1 MSTPAH
7 EDFVAVKPG
16 LLFPRT
22 ISGFSEGVEVLDIA
36 RAGLFGT
43 EPSPYDIAVTA
54 TWSEEKLAYEID
66 KLEVRRN
73 YSNEP
78 ITALGLRRV
87 RLQEVFQ
94 AIVMRDVRYSDGS
107 PVPTRI
113 LPSDPAKRR
122 PRGDDAERL
131 RIAAEVYTLA
141 RAFGERPLKAV
152 GEKLG
157 VSQSTATR
165 LAARAREEGLLS

>member
-1 MSTPAH
+1 M
-7 EDFVAVKPG
+7 
-16 LLFPRT
+16 
-22 ISGFSEGVEVLDIA
+22 LDIA

-87 RLQEVFQ
+87 RLHEVFR
-94 AIVMRDVRYSDGS
+94 AVVMRDVRYSDGS
-107 PVPTRI
+107 PVPRRI

-122 PRGDDAERL
+122 HGGDAERL
-131 RIAAEVYTLA
+131 RIAAEVYALA

-152 GEKLG
+152 AETLG

-165 LAARAREEGLLS
+165 LAARAREEGLLN

>member
-22 ISGFSEGVEVLDIA
+22 ISGFSEGVEVVDIA
-36 RAGLFGT
+36 RAGLSGT
-43 EPSPYDIAVTA
+43 EPSPYGIAVTA
-54 TWSEEKLAYEID
+54 TWSEERLAYEID

-94 AIVMRDVRYSDGS
+94 AVVMRDVRYSDGS
-107 PVPTRI
+107 PVPVRI

-122 PRGDDAERL
+122 QKSEAERL
-131 RIAAEVYTLA
+131 RIAAEVYALA

-152 GEKLG
+152 AETLG